1 MKKVVLKRE
10 GIGQSPKS
18 KDVLNMS
25 DRWRIRGYILFTELL
40 LCFTHIDHRVLSNFS
55 PRVNDKVVIRIG
67 RFPFYS

>member
-10 GIGQSPKS
+10 GIGQSTKS
-18 KDVLNMS
+18 KDVLNIS
-25 DRWRIRGYILFTELL
+25 DRWRNRGYILFTELL
-40 LCFTHIDHRVLSNFS
+40 CFSHIDHRVLSNFS